1 MLRRL
6 AAAAALAGAALAVLP
21 LAAPQFAVPQAAASS
36 HTEVGVLECV
46 SAGGTGF
53 IVGSIRD
60 VTCTFR
66 PSPGVP
72 GQPEQYVGNIRR
84 FGLDLGVT
92 ERTVMVWSVLA
103 PSRNIGRGDLV
114 GDYVGVSGQATVG
127 AGVGANVLLGGS
139 NKTISLQPLSVEGSL
154 GLNIALGVA
163 DLHLR

>member
-6 AAAAALAGAALAVLP
+6 TVAAVAGAVLALP
-21 LAAPQFAVPQAAASS
+21 QLAAPQAALAQSRA
-36 HTEVGVLECV
+36 EVGVLECV
-46 SAGGTGF
+46 STGATGF
-53 IVGSIRD
+53 ILGSIRD

-66 PSPGVP
+66 PNPRVKAK
-72 GQPEQYVGNIRR
+72 PETYVGTIRR

-92 ERTVMVWSVLA
+92 ERTVMVWSVFA
-103 PSRNIGRGDLV
+103 PTVNIGRGDLV
-114 GDYVGVSGQATVG
+114 GDYAGVSGQATIG

-163 DLHLR
+163 DLELR